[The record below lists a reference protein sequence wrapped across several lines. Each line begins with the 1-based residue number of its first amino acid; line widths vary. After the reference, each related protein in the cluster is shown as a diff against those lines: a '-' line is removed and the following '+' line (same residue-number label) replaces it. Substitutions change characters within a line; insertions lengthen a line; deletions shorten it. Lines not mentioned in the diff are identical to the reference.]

1 MEQMEEARP
10 QTAEVEDVRCT
21 LCSDGVLKPSVIK
34 PYNVHMGVVM
44 IIVGA
49 LLIVTGVLTLIG
61 FIAVLVGVCF
71 VLAKKD
77 VWLCNKCGAMV
88 KRG

>member
-1 MEQMEEARP
+1 MEQMEEARL
-10 QTAEVEDVRCT
+10 QTAEIEDVRCT

-34 PYNVHMGVVM
+34 PYNVNICVVM
-44 IIVGA
+44 MIVGV
-49 LLIVTGVLTLIG
+49 LLMITGVLALIG
-61 FIAVLVGVCF
+61 FIVVLVGACF